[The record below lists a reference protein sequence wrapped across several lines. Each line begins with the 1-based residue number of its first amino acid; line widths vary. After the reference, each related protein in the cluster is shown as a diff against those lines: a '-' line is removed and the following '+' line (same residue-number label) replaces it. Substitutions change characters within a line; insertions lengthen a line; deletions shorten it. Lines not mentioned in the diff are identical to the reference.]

1 MPQDA
6 TAKLTA
12 EEIRE
17 ICSKYE
23 YCPVEDFWADSENT
37 DDRVLRMKKAMAR
50 LDRSDYVMMCLL
62 IELQSERKVAD
73 VLNCSRTPV
82 HKCLTEIKEKLMEIY
97 DGLD

>member
-1 MPQDA
+1 MPQA

-23 YCPVEDFWADSENT
+23 YSPTEDFWADSEDV
-37 DDRVLRMKKAMAR
+37 DDRVLRIKKAMSY
-50 LDRSDYVMMCLL
+50 LDRSDYVMMCLA

-73 VLNCSRTPV
+73 VLNVSRTPV
-82 HKCLTEIKEKLMEIY
+82 HKCLLEIKEKLMKIY

>member
-1 MPQDA
+1 MAQA

-17 ICSKYE
+17 ICAKYE
-23 YCPVEDFWADSENT
+23 YCPQEDFWADEEGT
-37 DDRVLRMKKAMAR
+37 DDRVLRMKKAMAK

-73 VLNCSRTPV
+73 ILNVSRTPV
-82 HKCLTEIKEKLMEIY
+82 HKCLVEIKQKLMEIY
-97 DGLD
+97 NGLD

>member
-1 MPQDA
+1 MPQA

-23 YCPVEDFWADSENT
+23 YSPTEDFWAEDG
-37 DDRVLRMKKAMAR
+37 DDRALRMKKAMSY

-62 IELQSERKVAD
+62 TELQSERKVAD
-73 VLNCSRTPV
+73 VLNVSRTPV
-82 HKCLTEIKEKLMEIY
+82 HKCLLEIKQKLMEIY
-97 DGLD
+97 DGLG